1 MFFIT
6 CGKNLVVAA
15 TPKMKIRQQSAS
27 ASTVASTCLEMDADI
42 TESEARDVLTDL
54 ARSCGENV
62 YRLRTVNTLD
72 NSNKTITQC
81 DFIWNDAERAAAAY
95 DLL

>member
-6 CGKNLVVAA
+6 CGKDIVVAA

-27 ASTVASTCLEMDADI
+27 ASTVTGSCLEMDVNI
-42 TESEARDVLTDL
+42 TESEARNILTDL

-72 NSNKTITQC
+72 NSNKTIAQC
-81 DFIWNDAERAAAAY
+81 DFIWNDAERAAAY